1 MSASVQAVTLTPRGM
16 ARLAGV
22 FEVLE
27 GSFSLAGQQLLT
39 GAVVNVHDAT
49 ATANNILGNETLYR
63 AAVAAGLLAVV
74 WHLLWGFLLYDLFKV
89 IDRTVA
95 RFSLLLLVVG
105 STLQAVTGLLL
116 FGPLVLLRADALDA
130 FTQQQREA
138 LSLVFLRLNAQSN
151 DIFLAFFGCWLIAIG
166 YLVYRSRLMPGFIG
180 ASLAIE
186 GLGWVTY
193 VSPPVGAALFPII
206 AVFGI
211 FGELFFAGWLLI
223 KGVDN
228 ERWRAAA
235 LREQR
240 DHG

>member
-1 MSASVQAVTLTPRGM
+1 MKLTPRGM

-49 ATANNILGNETLYR
+49 ATASNILGNEALYR
-63 AAVAAGLLAVV
+63 AALAAGLLAVV

-105 STLQAVTGLLL
+105 SALQAVTGILL

-151 DIFLAFFGCWLIAIG
+151 AIFLAFFGCWLIAIG
-166 YLVYRSRLMPGFIG
+166 YLVYRSRFMPRFIG

-186 GLGWVTY
+186 GLGWVTF
-193 VSPPVGAALFPII
+193 VSPPVGVALFPII
-206 AVFGI
+206 TVFGI

-223 KGVDN
+223 RGVDN